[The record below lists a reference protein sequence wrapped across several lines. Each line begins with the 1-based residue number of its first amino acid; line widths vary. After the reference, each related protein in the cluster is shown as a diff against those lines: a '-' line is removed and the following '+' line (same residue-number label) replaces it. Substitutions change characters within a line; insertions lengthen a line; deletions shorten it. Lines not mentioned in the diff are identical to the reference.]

1 MRIRAALWIGGLL
14 AAATASAQG
23 DFLFGQIPGLTK
35 EPTVQ
40 IDLNEAMLK
49 LFAGAAQG
57 ADANAAAA
65 LDGVTNLRVRVYEGI
80 DAEIPDV
87 MKFVN
92 ETTTKLEGDG
102 WNSIVRVN
110 DGDEQVRI
118 YVKPGAN
125 ATIAGITVMVTDGGG
140 DNDHNGN
147 DGGGNGGGAEAVFI
161 NVAGVIKP
169 EQLGRITGMGMNG
182 MFGGIP
188 GFSGPGGANNS
199 AQD

>member
-1 MRIRAALWIGGLL
+1 MKVRAALWLGGLL

-40 IDLNEAMLK
+40 IDLNEAMIK
-49 LFAGAAQG
+49 LFAGAATGQ
-57 ADANAAAA
+57 DAQAAAA
-65 LDGVTNLRVRVYEGI
+65 LSGITNLRVRVYE
-80 DAEIPDV
+80 DLTAEIPDV

-92 ETTTKLEGDG
+92 ETTTRLEGDG

-125 ATIAGITVMVTDGGG
+125 STIAGLTVMVTDSGG
-140 DNDHNGN
+140 D
-147 DGGGNGGGAEAVFI
+147 GGSGEAVFI
-161 NVAGVIKP
+161 NVAGVIQP
-169 EQLGRITGMGMNG
+169 AQLGALAGMGMHGAFNG
-182 MFGGIP
+182 MPFP
-188 GFSGPGGANNS
+188 GVGANPN

>member
-14 AAATASAQG
+14 AASTASAQG
-23 DFLFGQIPGLTK
+23 DFLFAQIPGLTK

-49 LFAGAAQG
+49 LFAGAANG

-65 LDGVTNLRVRVYEGI
+65 LDGVTNLRVRVYEDI

-140 DNDHNGN
+140 D
-147 DGGGNGGGAEAVFI
+147 GGGGEAVFI
-161 NVAGVIKP
+161 NVAGVIQP
-169 EQLGRITGMGMNG
+169 ENLGRIAGMGMGGFNG
-182 MFGGIP
+182 VP
-188 GFSGPGGANNS
+188 GFPGSANNN

>member
-1 MRIRAALWIGGLL
+1 MGGLF

-23 DFLFGQIPGLTK
+23 DFLFAQIPGLTK

-40 IDLNEAMLK
+40 IDLNEAMIK

-110 DGDEQVRI
+110 DGDEQVRV

-125 ATIAGITVMVTDGGG
+125 ATIAGLTVMVTDGGG
-140 DNDHNGN
+140 D
-147 DGGGNGGGAEAVFI
+147 GGGGEAVFI
-161 NVAGVIKP
+161 NVAGVIQP
-169 EQLGRITGMGMNG
+169 ENLARIAGMGMNG
-182 MFGGIP
+182 MFSGGIP
-188 GFSGPGGANNS
+188 GVSPNASN

>member
-1 MRIRAALWIGGLL
+1 MRVRAALWIGGLL
-14 AAATASAQG
+14 AAAAATAGAQG
-23 DFLFGQIPGLTK
+23 DFLFGQIPGINK
-35 EPTVQ
+35 EPSVQ

-49 LFAGAAQG
+49 LFAGAAKG

-65 LDGVTNLRVRVYEGI
+65 LDGVTNLRVRVYEDI

-110 DGDEQVRI
+110 DGDEQVRV

-140 DNDHNGN
+140 D
-147 DGGGNGGGAEAVFI
+147 GGGGEAVFI
-161 NVAGVIKP
+161 NVAGVIQP
-169 EQLGRITGMGMNG
+169 ENLGRIAGMGMNG
-182 MFGGIP
+182 MFGGVP
-188 GFSGPGGANNS
+188 GLSGNASN
-199 AQD
+199 QD

>member
-1 MRIRAALWIGGLL
+1 MKIRAALWIGGLL

-23 DFLFGQIPGLTK
+23 DFLFDRIPGLNK

-49 LFAGAAQG
+49 LFAGAAKG

-110 DGDEQVRI
+110 DGDEQVRV

-140 DNDHNGN
+140 
-147 DGGGNGGGAEAVFI
+147 EAVFI
-161 NVAGVIKP
+161 NVAGMIQP

-188 GFSGPGGANNS
+188 GFSGAGGANNS

>member
-1 MRIRAALWIGGLL
+1 MKVRAALWIGGLL

-23 DFLFGQIPGLTK
+23 DFLFGQIPGLNK
-35 EPTVQ
+35 EPSVQ

-49 LFAGAAQG
+49 LFSGAAKG

-65 LDGVTNLRVRVYEGI
+65 LDGVTNLRVRVYEDI

-110 DGDEQVRI
+110 DGDEQVRV

-140 DNDHNGN
+140 D
-147 DGGGNGGGAEAVFI
+147 GGGGEAVFI
-161 NVAGVIKP
+161 NVAGVIQP
-169 EQLGRITGMGMNG
+169 ENLGRIAGMGMNG
-182 MFGGIP
+182 MFGGVP
-188 GFSGPGGANNS
+188 GLPGNANNN
-199 AQD
+199 AQN

>member
-1 MRIRAALWIGGLL
+1 MKVRAAVWLGGLL

-40 IDLNEAMLK
+40 IDLNEAMIK
-49 LFAGAAQG
+49 LFAGAATG
-57 ADANAAAA
+57 ADAQAAAA
-65 LDGVTNLRVRVYEGI
+65 LNGITNLRVRVYE
-80 DAEIPDV
+80 DLSSEIPDV

-92 ETTTKLEGDG
+92 ETTRRLEGDG

-110 DGDEQVRI
+110 DGDEQVRV

-125 ATIAGITVMVTDGGG
+125 STLAGLTVMVTDSGG
-140 DNDHNGN
+140 
-147 DGGGNGGGAEAVFI
+147 DGGGGEAVFI
-161 NVAGVIKP
+161 NLSGVIQP
-169 EQLGRITGMGMNG
+169 AALGQLAGMGMHGAFNG
-182 MFGGIP
+182 MPFP
-188 GFSGPGGANNS
+188 GAGGANQN

>member
-1 MRIRAALWIGGLL
+1 MRVRAALWIGGLL
-14 AAATASAQG
+14 VAATASAQG
-23 DFLFGQIPGLTK
+23 DFLFGQIPGINK
-35 EPTVQ
+35 EPSVQ

-49 LFAGAAQG
+49 LFAGAAKG

-65 LDGVTNLRVRVYEGI
+65 LDGVTNLRVRVYEDI
-80 DAEIPDV
+80 DAEIPDL

-140 DNDHNGN
+140 D
-147 DGGGNGGGAEAVFI
+147 GGGGEAVFI
-161 NVAGVIKP
+161 NVAGVIQP
-169 EQLGRITGMGMNG
+169 ENLGRIAGMGMNG
-182 MFGGIP
+182 MFGGGVP
-188 GFSGPGGANNS
+188 GLSGNESN